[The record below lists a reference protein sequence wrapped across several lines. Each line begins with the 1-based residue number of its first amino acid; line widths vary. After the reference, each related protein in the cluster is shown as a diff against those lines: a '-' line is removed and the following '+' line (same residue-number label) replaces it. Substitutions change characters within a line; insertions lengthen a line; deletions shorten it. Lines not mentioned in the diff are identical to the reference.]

1 MQRRSGFLH
10 FLFLALAVSAI
21 SLLTRASLRAQVDTG
36 SIVGTVKDQSGA
48 VIPGAKVG
56 LKNEGTDLVV
66 TATTGPDGGYTFSPV
81 KIGTYEVSAEAAG
94 FSRAVQSHI
103 SLSIDQHLV
112 VDLSLTPGVVTQ
124 TVEVTAAPPALQTQD
139 ASVGQVVTSRSV
151 NDLPLNGR
159 NFTFLAQVVA
169 GVNTPQADT
178 RGNAANGAFSANG
191 LRPSQNNYLLDGIDN
206 NSDNVDFLNGTN
218 FVVLPPPDALSEF
231 KVQTSDFS
239 AQYGRA
245 GGAILNATIKSG
257 TNQLHGNLWEFV
269 RNDKFDA
276 ADFFEDEGGIQKGEY
291 RQNQFGGTIGGP
303 VVIPH
308 VYDGKNKL
316 FFFADYEGLRRR
328 QGSVFTNSVPTP
340 VEMSS
345 LVSGTP
351 NLADNILGQTDPACL
366 SNGNCT
372 YTDNLG
378 RTIPDGTFTDPAT
391 LRATTA
397 GQPDPITGLK
407 AVYTGWV
414 SDPFYN
420 STAGVPTAV
429 GNIMNFT
436 AVCPSNTNCQLNQI
450 PIGRIDPNAI
460 KILGLFPTAQAV
472 GTSASPIIV
481 NNNTTDPILD
491 EHRDAVDS
499 RMDWNKSDR
508 DQVFG
513 TFSYISDPIFLPG
526 PFGGIADGGA
536 FQQGD
541 QDAKSILAALS
552 YTHIFAPTLVN
563 EARLGE
569 DRLHATR
576 FGPVGSQFGIPA
588 QYGIQG
594 IAQVAENGGLPAISI
609 GGLNTLGSNAFLPS
623 DEITQTTQLTDNLT
637 KIYGKHSFK
646 MGMEFQHI
654 KFSTLQPAWSHGQ
667 LNYGSGLGQFLVTPG
682 PTSVTDG
689 ISNFGGADTVYVS
702 NFSPSDDGHN
712 YWAGYFQDDWKVT
725 PKLTVNLG
733 LRWDHFGQIIEN
745 HGRQA
750 NFLPNVVP
758 GGQARYL
765 EPSNGKNQAIA
776 VNQTF
781 PTGLAKDNI
790 DLQYLSNFALATSQ
804 NTNFGPRI
812 GVAYRVLPKLVVRT
826 GFGIFYNGFE
836 NAGYGPNIGE
846 NYPFQFTLDYF
857 YPNGGTPITLKN
869 ASGGACITGLT
880 LEGTFPCISLDP
892 SLVNTE
898 GAGLEGLQY
907 NFKTPYTMGWNF
919 TLEYQMTPSMTLTVG
934 YVGNATRH
942 LDVDPGANSEP
953 EIEMNPIAN
962 TSGIGSAEPFPDFGS
977 GGSYQMSAGSSY
989 YDGLQTSFEKRYSNG
1004 LNFLATYTWSHCRSD
1019 SGDLLNGGDIGYRAA
1034 WVQGFGIQGDYGLCD
1049 FNIFDVFHYSGGY
1062 QLPLGA
1068 GNRFLPHATGVVNQ
1082 IVSGWQ
1088 FIWNATLEGGQP
1100 MTIGCPYGTNNSIG
1114 CNALTVPGQDPHGS
1128 GAPNNFLNPNAF
1140 TQPCPAPGFTQ
1151 PSFHCTPVSNLPSIT
1166 VTGTTPAPCTPVSIC
1181 KGLLGGTNGQTSG
1194 PAIGRLDFSTFKNFK
1209 LTETKRL
1216 EFRAEF
1222 FNITNHPTFNA
1233 PGFGGNGVVSVSGS
1247 TSFNS
1252 TNFGKIGS
1260 TRFPFLDP
1268 RQIQLALKLYF

>member
-1 MQRRSGFLH
+1 MQRRRSDLH
-10 FLFLALAVSAI
+10 LLFSALAVAA
-21 SLLTRASLRAQVDTG
+21 LLLLASESLRAQVDFG
-36 SIVGTVKDQSGA
+36 SIQGTIKDQSGA
-48 VIPGAKVG
+48 VIPGAKVT
-56 LKNEGTDLVV
+56 LTNEGTNLTVS
-66 TATTGPDGGYTFSPV
+66 ANSGPDGGYMFTPV
-81 KIGTYEVSAEAAG
+81 KIGSYAISAEAAG
-94 FSRAVQSHI
+94 FSKAVQSHI
-103 SLSIDQHLV
+103 ALSIDQHLV

-139 ASVGQVVTSRSV
+139 ASIGQVVTSRSV

-245 GGAILNATIKSG
+245 GGAIMNATIKAG
-257 TNQLHGNLWEFV
+257 TNGLHGDIWEFV

-308 VYDGKNKL
+308 LYNGRNKL

-328 QGSVFTNSVPTP
+328 QGSIFTNSVPTP
-340 VEMSS
+340 LESS
-345 LVSGTP
+345 SGFT
-351 NLADNILGQTDPACL
+351 NLADNILGQTNSTCL

-378 RTIPDGTFTDPAT
+378 RTIPDGAFSDPAT
-391 LRATTA
+391 LRPTVK
-397 GQPDPITGLK
+397 GQPDPVTGLP
-407 AVYTGWV
+407 AIYDGWV
-414 SDPFYN
+414 SDPFY
-420 STAGVPTAV
+420 SSAAGVPIPV
-429 GNIMNFT
+429 GALMNFT
-436 AVCPSNTNCQLNQI
+436 ATCPSNTNCQLNQI
-450 PIGRIDPNAI
+450 PVGRIDPNAV
-460 KILGLFPTAQAV
+460 KVLGLFPAAQAV
-472 GTSASPIIV
+472 GTATSPIIV
-481 NNNTTDPILD
+481 NNNFTDPILD

-499 RMDWNKSDR
+499 RMDWNKTDK

-526 PFGGIADGGA
+526 PFKGIADGGA

-552 YTHIFAPTLVN
+552 YTHIFSPSLVN
-563 EARLGE
+563 EVRLGE

-576 FGPVGSQFGIPA
+576 YGPVGSQFGIPA

-609 GGLNTLGSNAFLPS
+609 GGLGTLGSNAFLPS
-623 DEITQTTQLTDNLT
+623 DEITQTTQLTENLT

-682 PTSVTDG
+682 PSTVTDG

-712 YWAGYFQDDWKVT
+712 YWSGYFQDDWKVT

-733 LRWDHFGQIIEN
+733 LRWDHFGQIEEN

-758 GGQARYL
+758 GGQAEYL
-765 EPSNGKNQAIA
+765 EPSNGKNQAIV
-776 VNQTF
+776 VNPTF
-781 PTGLAKDNI
+781 PAGMAKDNI
-790 DLQYLSNFALATSQ
+790 QLKYLSNFALANSQ
-804 NTNFGPRI
+804 NDNFGPRI
-812 GVAYRVLPKLVVRT
+812 GVAYRVLPKLVART

-857 YPNGGTPITLKN
+857 YPNGGTPISIKN
-869 ASGGACITGLT
+869 ASGGNCIVGLT
-880 LEGTFPCISLDP
+880 LENTFPCIPLDP
-892 SLVNTE
+892 ALVNTE

-919 TLEYQMTPSMTLTVG
+919 TLEYEIMPSMTFTVG
-934 YVGNATRH
+934 YVGNTTRH

-953 EIEMNPIAN
+953 DIEMNPIAN
-962 TSGIGSAEPFPDFGS
+962 TSGPGSAEPFPDFGS

-989 YDGLQTSFEKRYSNG
+989 YNGLQTSLEKRYSNG

-1019 SGDLLNGGDIGYRAA
+1019 SGDLLNGSAIGYRAA
-1034 WVQGFGIQGDYGLCD
+1034 WVQGFGIQGDYGDCD
-1049 FNIFDVFHYSGGY
+1049 FNIFNVFHYSGGY
-1062 QLPLGA
+1062 QLPFGA
-1068 GNRFLPHATGVVNQ
+1068 GNHFLTHASGITNQ

-1100 MTIGCPYGTNNSIG
+1100 VTIGCPYGTNDSIG
-1114 CNALTVPGQDPHGS
+1114 CNALTVPGQNTHT
-1128 GAPNNFLNPNAF
+1128 NNGHPVDDFFNAKAF
-1140 TQPCPAPGFTQ
+1140 TQPTPAPGFNL
-1151 PSFHCTPVSNLPSIT
+1151 PSFPTVPVTNLPSIT
-1166 VTGTTPAPCTPVSIC
+1166 VTGTTPAPCVPVSIC
-1181 KGLLGGTNGQTSG
+1181 KGLLGGSTGQTDG
-1194 PAIGRLDFSTFKNFK
+1194 PNIGRLDFSAFKNFR
-1209 LTETKRL
+1209 LNERTRL

-1233 PGFGGNGVVSVSGS
+1233 PGFGGNGVVAVSGS
-1247 TSFNS
+1247 TSFNN

-1268 RQIQLALKLYF
+1268 RQIQFALKLYF